1 MKAKTSTSKLKA
13 KPLTTKAGEVRSS
26 LTREEFRRFR
36 PAREVLPELVA
47 AHQRGEVRKRGKRGP
62 QKKPTKQLVS
72 IRLSQDV
79 LSHFRASGDGWQ
91 TRLDDALRLIIGG

>member
-1 MKAKTSTSKLKA
+1 MKAKASILKLKT
-13 KPLTTKAGEVRSS
+13 KPLTNKAGEVRS
-26 LTREEFRRFR
+26 LTRDDFRGFR

-47 AHQRGEVRKRGKRGP
+47 DHQRGEIRKRGKRGP

-79 LSHFRASGDGWQ
+79 LSHFRASGEGWQ
-91 TRLDDALRLIIGG
+91 TRLDDALRLIIRG

>member
-1 MKAKTSTSKLKA
+1 MKARSSTSISKR
-13 KPLTTKAGEVRSS
+13 KPLTTKDGEVRS
-26 LTREEFRRFR
+26 LTRADFRGFR
-36 PAREVLPELVA
+36 PAHEVDPALVS
-47 AHQRGEVRKRGKRGP
+47 AHQAGGVRKRGERGP

-91 TRLDDALRLIIGG
+91 TRLDDALRLIISG